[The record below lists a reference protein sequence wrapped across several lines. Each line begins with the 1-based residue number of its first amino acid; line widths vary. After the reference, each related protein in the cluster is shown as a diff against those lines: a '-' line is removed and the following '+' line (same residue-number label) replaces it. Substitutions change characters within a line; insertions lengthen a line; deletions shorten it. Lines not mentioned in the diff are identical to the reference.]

1 MDKNTE
7 DNIGIEE
14 IRNYIRTIKSFYSRL
29 LGFSLE
35 AIQHYKLLILSGIVL
50 GAGFAVYKDIKE
62 KPYYFGKAS
71 FTYNE
76 LHKRIYG
83 EMVDKLR
90 NLTITDSY
98 KTLGEKLKLSAKDA
112 SGILDIEAVN
122 ITGSPLSEDMSEAK
136 LPFYIRVKLTDR
148 KLADTLLVSLE
159 NYFNNNHQAK
169 TIVANNSRQMAD
181 KIVFFK
187 SQLTKL
193 DSLKSSYRFYLS
205 TKTYNAANNTINTF
219 NPIDLYTESEKLFNA
234 TSDLE
239 SILKSYK
246 AVKILDSFVLNDI
259 PVKTALVLV
268 LLKFIGLGLIIS
280 IFLSLFFYAI
290 KRI

>member
-1 MDKNTE
+1 MDNKTGDDIGLE
-7 DNIGIEE
+7 D
-14 IRNYIRTIKSFYSRL
+14 IRNYVKTIKSFYARL
-29 LGFSLE
+29 INFSVN
-35 AIQHYKLLILSGIVL
+35 AIKHYKTFILTGILL
-50 GAGFAVYKDIKE
+50 GAGFAIFKDIKD

-76 LHKRIYG
+76 LHKRIFG
-83 EMVDKLR
+83 EMIDKLR

-98 KTLGEKLKLSAKDA
+98 KTLGEKLKLSEKEA

-122 ITGSPLSEDMSEAK
+122 ITGSPLSDDMSDAK

-148 KLADTLLVSLE
+148 NLADTLLVCLE
-159 NYFNNNHQAK
+159 NYFNNNRQAK
-169 TIVANNSRQMAD
+169 TIIATNTKQMAD

-246 AVKILDSFVLNDI
+246 AVKILDQFVLNDI
-259 PVKTALVLV
+259 PVKTPLVV
-268 LLKFIGLGLIIS
+268 LLLLYMGIGLIVTVV
-280 IFLSLFFYAI
+280 FSLFLFALKKI
-290 KRI
+290 